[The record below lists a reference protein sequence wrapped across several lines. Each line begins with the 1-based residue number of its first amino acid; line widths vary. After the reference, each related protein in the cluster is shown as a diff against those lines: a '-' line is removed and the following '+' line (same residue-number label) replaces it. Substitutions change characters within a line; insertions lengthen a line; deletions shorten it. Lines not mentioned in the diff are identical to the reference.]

1 MKRNIQ
7 LLCCTSPLQMP
18 NNQRKLVVT
27 VLESANIDI
36 SIITKVLSV
45 NLGLKYKN
53 THKSPGTL

>member
-7 LLCCTSPLQMP
+7 PLCCTSPLQMP
-18 NNQRKLVVT
+18 NNHRKLVAT

-53 THKSPGTL
+53 THKGPGTL